1 MSKVRIYGDTSGY
14 VDIAVPAV
22 AGTRTLNLDKVPQTD
37 TSGNTGIGTDAP
49 FTRAVV
55 GDGSGTEVLTIFS
68 GNNGEGQ
75 LRFADGTTGSA
86 TYQGR
91 VEYDHSAGKL
101 NLGAG
106 GATPVTIDSSGNV
119 GIGTNSPGQKLHVSS
134 TDNTRILITGG
145 TDKYA
150 ELQFENDAQKFA
162 MGVQNDDKF
171 FLYNST
177 GTSQVLTIDT
187 ANKIGIG
194 TQSPDRALHI
204 EGSDFASST
213 IRLKRT
219 GGGTNNDAGLQFTSA
234 AGANADTGMGGIWF
248 QNSLDG
254 NAYALIRA
262 RTDDA
267 TGTSGRL
274 DFMTSTSLVDNNTS
288 PSLTIASSGKVG
300 IGEVSPQATLHLDTE
315 SSGLPRIRFDHQNAN
330 ADVFEIGSGV
340 DGQTNAG
347 FSIKDVDANATRLA
361 IDDNGIFMLNK
372 LYSNGSLTGFEHRG
386 TGQTWITM
394 NQATNEG
401 VLYIN
406 QTTGGGNADVDSGL
420 VIQGHGTNAASGQ
433 STLLRVEGLNPTHG
447 TKDAFTVT
455 NNGRVGIG
463 TYKPTDK
470 LNIIAGNGGGL
481 LMSTYFS
488 GTVTS
493 GMFLGELGFKGYA
506 DGNTTAGADAKI
518 VGMADGNHSGTS
530 APARLDF
537 YTKDSSIGPG
547 SAPTRRF
554 RIDEQGAAFVH
565 ASKNNWSRFVQA
577 DDTSVHYRLYG
588 AGSSTTNYDLMR
600 YRRHYWGS
608 GSVHITLFQTYYST
622 TSQGEYWLSG
632 HGRSNGSYS
641 PNYSIQYQDIYNG
654 PGSGRLSINMP
665 GGAPG
670 NSDAEIV
677 DVSISIPAYVYYL
690 VKIQVSHST
699 FYPTTTV
706 MGSNNSYA
714 LHA

>member
-1 MSKVRIYGDTSGY
+1 M
-14 VDIAVPAV
+14 
-22 AGTRTLNLDKVPQTD
+22 TRARDLASQADLTFD
-37 TSGNTGIGTDAP
+37 GNTLKIDTVNDRIGIGTDSP
-49 FTRAVV
+49 SQNLHLSSSDHTRLLV
-55 GDGSGTEVLTIFS
+55 
-68 GNNGEGQ
+68 
-75 LRFADGTTGSA
+75 
-86 TYQGR
+86 
-91 VEYDHSAGKL
+91 
-101 NLGAG
+101 
-106 GATPVTIDSSGNV
+106 
-119 GIGTNSPGQKLHVSS
+119 
-134 TDNTRILITGG
+134 TGG

-187 ANKIGIG
+187 SSNVGIG
-194 TQSPDRALHI
+194 TQYPIDPLTV
-204 EGSDFASST
+204 G
-213 IRLKRT
+213 
-219 GGGTNNDAGLQFTSA
+219 
-234 AGANADTGMGGIWF
+234 
-248 QNSLDG
+248 
-254 NAYALIRA
+254 
-262 RTDDA
+262 
-267 TGTSGRL
+267 
-274 DFMTSTSLVDNNTS
+274 TSTSFDNGDNFV
-288 PSLTIASSGKVG
+288 IASFMPATNGGESSGMLFGHYPASGYAKQGIFWERYVGASGSGGRGKLHFVNRDATDTTVPTTADARMTILEDGKVG
-300 IGEVSPQATLHLDTE
+300 IGETSPQATLHLDTE
-315 SSGLPRIRFDHQNAN
+315 TSGLPRIRFDHQNAN

-361 IDDNGIFMLNK
+361 IDNNGIFMLNK

-406 QTTGGGNADVDSGL
+406 QTTGGGNNNADSGL
-420 VIQGHGTNAASGQ
+420 VILGHGTNAASGQ
-433 STLLRVEGLNPTHG
+433 STLLRVEGQNPTHG
-447 TKDAFTVT
+447 TIDAFTVT

-463 TYKPTDK
+463 TYKPTTN

-481 LMSTYFS
+481 LMSTYFN
-488 GTVTS
+488 GTVTT
-493 GMFLGELGFKGYA
+493 GMSLGELGFKGYA

-518 VGMADGNHSGTS
+518 VGMSDGNHSGTS

-577 DDTSVHYRLYG
+577 DNTSIHYRLYG
-588 AGSSTTNYDLMR
+588 ASSSTTNYNLLR

-608 GSVHITLFQTYYST
+608 GSVHITLYQTYYST

-632 HGRSNGSYS
+632 HGRSDGSYN

-654 PGSGRLSINMP
+654 PGSGRLSINLP

-677 DVSISIPAYVYYL
+677 DVSISIPAYVYYI
-690 VKIQVSHST
+690 VKVQVSHSS
-699 FYPTTTV
+699 FYPTTSTMPGV
-706 MGSNNSYA
+706 NSYA
-714 LHA
+714 LFS

>member
-1 MSKVRIYGDTSGY
+1 M
-14 VDIAVPAV
+14 
-22 AGTRTLNLDKVPQTD
+22 TRARDLASQADLTFD
-37 TSGNTGIGTDAP
+37 GNTLKIDTVNDRIGIGTDSP
-49 FTRAVV
+49 SQNLHLSSSDHTRLLV
-55 GDGSGTEVLTIFS
+55 
-68 GNNGEGQ
+68 
-75 LRFADGTTGSA
+75 
-86 TYQGR
+86 
-91 VEYDHSAGKL
+91 
-101 NLGAG
+101 
-106 GATPVTIDSSGNV
+106 
-119 GIGTNSPGQKLHVSS
+119 
-134 TDNTRILITGG
+134 TGG

-177 GTSQVLTIDT
+177 GTSQVLTVDT
-187 ANKIGIG
+187 SSNVGIG
-194 TQSPDRALHI
+194 TQYPIDPLTV
-204 EGSDFASST
+204 G
-213 IRLKRT
+213 
-219 GGGTNNDAGLQFTSA
+219 
-234 AGANADTGMGGIWF
+234 
-248 QNSLDG
+248 
-254 NAYALIRA
+254 
-262 RTDDA
+262 
-267 TGTSGRL
+267 
-274 DFMTSTSLVDNNTS
+274 TSTSFDNGDNFV
-288 PSLTIASSGKVG
+288 IASFMPATNGGESSGMLFGHYPASGYAKQGIFWERYVGASGSGGRGKLHFVNRDATDTTVPTTADARMTILEDGKVG
-300 IGEVSPQATLHLDTE
+300 IGETSPQATLHLDTE
-315 SSGLPRIRFDHQNAN
+315 TSGLPRIRFDHQNAN

-361 IDDNGIFMLNK
+361 IDNNGIFMLNK

-406 QTTGGGNADVDSGL
+406 QTTGGGNNNADSGL
-420 VIQGHGTNAASGQ
+420 VILGHGTNAASGQ
-433 STLLRVEGLNPTHG
+433 STLLRVEGQNPTHG
-447 TKDAFTVT
+447 TIDAFTVT

-463 TYKPTDK
+463 TYKPTTN
-470 LNIIAGNGGGL
+470 LNIIAGNGGGI

-488 GTVTS
+488 GTVVSGTS
-493 GMFLGELGFKGYA
+493 LGELGFKGYA

-518 VGMADGNHSGTS
+518 VGMSDGNHSGTS

-577 DDTSVHYRLYG
+577 DNTSIHYRLYG
-588 AGSSTTNYDLMR
+588 ASSSTTNYNLLR

-608 GSVHITLFQTYYST
+608 GSVHITLYQTYYST

-632 HGRSNGSYS
+632 HGRSDGSYN

-654 PGSGRLSINMP
+654 PGSGRLSINLP

-677 DVSISIPAYVYYL
+677 DVSISIPAYVYYI
-690 VKIQVSHST
+690 VKVQVSHSS
-699 FYPTTTV
+699 FYPTTSTMPGV
-706 MGSNNSYA
+706 NSYA
-714 LHA
+714 LFS